1 MCHLQ
6 IEDRIEVLLDA
17 LGDRAREEPIKTLF
31 KVFEEKGGISN
42 VKTMAHSK
50 IGFLLLETVLK
61 TQYSRHSTQDTVL
74 KTQYSRHS
82 TQDTQH
88 YIDIIEVMDSV

>member
-50 IGFLLLETVLK
+50 IGFLLLETV
-61 TQYSRHSTQDTVL
+61 V

>member
-50 IGFLLLETVLK
+50 IGFLLLETVVK
-61 TQYSRHSTQDTVL
+61 TH
-74 KTQYSRHS
+74 
-82 TQDTQH
+82 
-88 YIDIIEVMDSV
+88 IDIMEVMDSV